1 MSQIVEAFIRWYS
14 GAARYDPLATHRHWP
29 PMTAALALL
38 YNSAI
43 IIVGAFLFVAV
54 DWFGTKPPP
63 SSRLQVRNPR
73 GGRSGHS
80 EALVALTPPA
90 IGRSNKIACDCS
102 AKMRRPVQLK
112 LRGRP

>member
-54 DWFGTKPPP
+54 DWFEPN
-63 SSRLQVRNPR
+63 RLL
-73 GGRSGHS
+73 
-80 EALVALTPPA
+80 ALVFKCA
-90 IGRSNKIACDCS
+90 ILAAGGVAIA
-102 AKMRRPVQLK
+102 KHL
-112 LRGRP
+112 LH